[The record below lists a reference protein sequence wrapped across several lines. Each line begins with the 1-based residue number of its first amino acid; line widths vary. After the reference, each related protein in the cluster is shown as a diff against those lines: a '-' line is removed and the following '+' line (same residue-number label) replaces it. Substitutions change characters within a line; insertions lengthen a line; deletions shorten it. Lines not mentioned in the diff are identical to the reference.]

1 MVDEPGEVAAL
12 GGVHD
17 VVEVDPEEVAR
28 PDALLL
34 VALLAHVGQHG
45 ADVVADVLD
54 DHLVG
59 RDVLEGEEAPVV
71 DGRLPEGHLLP
82 PELELVERHIRNPEC
97 NPLIFNLTEYL

>member
-59 RDVLEGEEAPVV
+59 GNVLEGEEAPIVN
-71 DGRLPEGHLLP
+71 GRFSKCHLLP
-82 PELELVERHIRNPEC
+82 TELKWAKENRQ
-97 NPLIFNLTEYL
+97 